1 MTNKLDIETRLD
13 RSLRNQ
19 IAAPRLDG
27 RFNAAVWAR
36 IAAEDQRA
44 NQPMVSA
51 RSSAAAGSARWLFIA
66 NMIGISV
73 AALLVIFF
81 GLKAFTGVNVSLDVA
96 VPQISPATM
105 KYIVSLSVQTITVAA
120 VIFGVMFTPFGRR
133 VRSIFT

>member
-1 MTNKLDIETRLD
+1 MTNKLEIETRLD
-13 RSLRNQ
+13 RSLQNQ

-36 IAAEDQRA
+36 IAAEDQHA
-44 NQPMVSA
+44 KLPMASA
-51 RSSAAAGSARWLFIA
+51 RSSAAVGSARWLFIA

-81 GLKAFTGVNVSLDVA
+81 GLKAFTGVDVSLDVA

-105 KYIVSLSVQTITVAA
+105 EYIVSLSVQTITVAA